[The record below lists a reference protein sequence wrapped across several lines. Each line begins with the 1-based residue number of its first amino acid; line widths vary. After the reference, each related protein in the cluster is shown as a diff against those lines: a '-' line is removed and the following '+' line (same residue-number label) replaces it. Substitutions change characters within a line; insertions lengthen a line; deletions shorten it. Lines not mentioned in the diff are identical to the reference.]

1 MGLPTANILYSLD
14 EYFKLTEK
22 EGDVRYEYHFGKIVA
37 MAGALLRHNYLAGNF
52 YGEFRNKL
60 KGRMCVPFN
69 SDTRL
74 RVEDG
79 LWVYPDVMISCH
91 EADIKARLYI
101 EHPSLIVE
109 VLSGSTRKTDY
120 SVKKANYFKI
130 AGLQYV
136 ILVETERIF
145 IDVYEK
151 QGDFWVNKTYTAA
164 DTHIP
169 LPLLDMELAIADVY
183 EWVTFEEEDAADEN

>member
-1 MGLPTANILYSLD
+1 MGLPAAKTKYSLD

-22 EGDVRYEYHFGKIVA
+22 EGDVRYEYHFGEIVA
-37 MAGALLRHNYLAGNF
+37 MAGALLRHNRIVGNF
-52 YGEFRNKL
+52 YATFHAKL
-60 KGRMCVPFN
+60 RGRRCVPFN

-120 SVKKANYFKI
+120 SVKKANYFKMV
-130 AGLQYV
+130 GLQYV
-136 ILVETERIF
+136 ILVDTERIF

-151 QGDFWVNKTYTAA
+151 QGDFWVNKIYTAG
-164 DTHIP
+164 DTHVP
-169 LPLLDMELAIADVY
+169 LPLLDLELLISDLY
-183 EWVTFEEEDAADEN
+183 EWVTFDDDEVNED